1 MPKSKNT
8 KDHKK
13 RLAKYKANKKIE
25 QDSFKKKLIDNYMK
39 MQQDALAQSEAHT
52 STEDV
57 EGPSI
62 DIDELN
68 QIEDWESTDDLPT
81 DLPDDLFMDDVVI
94 ENIEIENPDKTE

>member
-68 QIEDWESTDDLPT
+68 QIEDWESTDDIPEV
-81 DLPDDLFMDDVVI
+81 PVDLFMDDVVI
-94 ENIEIENPDKTE
+94 ENIEIENPDKIE